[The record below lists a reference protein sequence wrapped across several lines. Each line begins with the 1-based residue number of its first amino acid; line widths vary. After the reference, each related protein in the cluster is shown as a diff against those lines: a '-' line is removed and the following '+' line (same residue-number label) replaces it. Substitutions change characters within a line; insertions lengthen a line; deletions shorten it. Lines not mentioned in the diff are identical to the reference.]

1 MNKFII
7 TAVFLL
13 TFFQV
18 IAQQSP
24 LLETSNRW
32 ILVNNKI
39 EKNEVFLTSYKK
51 TKVKLNTLV
60 LSFDENGKIVYDYE
74 TNSKYAENPNIKY
87 LDINTKESLWAYDTL
102 TKTLTLTIQ
111 AGYVTLDDFKFQ
123 REFKIDEVH
132 DGFILMKTKEVFY
145 EDLRK
150 KPVVA
155 NQVRKTAPTK
165 APIIE
170 TPKVVSENNIVVEN
184 KVAVEAPKV
193 LVDTSKVLV
202 VSNTTE
208 QIKTDSVVKT
218 TAITDA
224 KIAFADSVK
233 ATPTEVVPTAV
244 APSVVVPIVIAQ
256 PVKINYLELHKSL
269 FDKTKRWILVR
280 NKIERGDIYLTPY
293 HESKLTINNL
303 VLNLSESGTIEY
315 DYESDPKVKF
325 CAGVDFLDID
335 TDETS
340 WAFDADNNIFTLTLK
355 GGYAS
360 LDDFKF
366 KRDYT
371 VEAFDDGF
379 ALRRV
384 KEHYFNDFR
393 KPVKTTGSYQKR
405 RK

>member
-1 MNKFII
+1 MKKIHISRIFEKPKMNKFLI
-7 TAVFLL
+7 TAVFLHIV
-13 TFFQV
+13 FYSFSQR
-18 IAQQSP
+18 IP
-24 LLETSNRW
+24 LFDPANRW

-51 TKVKLNTLV
+51 AKVKLNTLV
-60 LSFDENGKIVYDYE
+60 MTFAENGKIIYDYE
-74 TNSKYAENPNIKY
+74 TNSKYAENLNIKY
-87 LDINTKESLWAYDTL
+87 LDINTKESFWSYDTL
-102 TKTLTLTIQ
+102 ANTLTLTIQ
-111 AGYVTLDDFKFQ
+111 AGYVTLDDFRFR
-123 REFKIDEVH
+123 REYKIDEVH
-132 DGFILMKTKEVFY
+132 DGYILMKTKELVFD
-145 EDLRK
+145 DLRK
-150 KPVVA
+150 KTVLANEHKKTYPTKDSPEVA
-155 NQVRKTAPTK
+155 NSN
-165 APIIE
+165 I
-170 TPKVVSENNIVVEN
+170 VSENKIADENTVKVE
-184 KVAVEAPKV
+184 KV
-193 LVDTSKVLV
+193 LDDPNA

-208 QIKTDSVVKT
+208 QKVKHSLEKT
-218 TAITDA
+218 TA
-224 KIAFADSVK
+224 FAENEKTVVAPTKTSSLAVSSVK
-233 ATPTEVVPTAV
+233 M
-244 APSVVVPIVIAQ
+244 
-256 PVKINYLELHKSL
+256 NYFELNKTL

-303 VLNLSESGTIEY
+303 VLNLSERGTIEY
-315 DYESDPKVKF
+315 DYESDPKIKF

-340 WAFDADNNIFTLTLK
+340 WVFDADNNVFTLTLK

-379 ALRRV
+379 ALRKV

-393 KPVKTTGSYQKR
+393 KSVKTTGNYQKR

>member
-13 TFFQV
+13 TFFQA
-18 IAQQSP
+18 IAQQIP
-24 LLETSNRW
+24 LLENANRW

-39 EKNEVFLTSYKK
+39 EKSEVFLTFYKK
-51 TKVKLNTLV
+51 AKVKSNTLV
-60 LSFDENGKIVYDYE
+60 LSLAENGKIAYDYE

-87 LDINTKESLWAYDTL
+87 LDINTKESSWAYDTL

-111 AGYVTLDDFKFQ
+111 AGYITLDDFRFQ
-123 REFKIDEVH
+123 REYKIDEVNE
-132 DGFILMKTKEVFY
+132 GYILMKNKEVFY

-150 KPVVA
+150 KPTVT
-155 NQVRKTAPTK
+155 NPVRKTVPVT
-165 APIIE
+165 
-170 TPKVVSENNIVVEN
+170 IVEP
-184 KVAVEAPKV
+184 PKV
-193 LVDTSKVLV
+193 LVETSKVV
-202 VSNTTE
+202 AVSNITE
-208 QIKTDSVVKT
+208 SVKTDSVVKT
-218 TAITDA
+218 TATTDA
-224 KIAFADSVK
+224 KIATADNLK
-233 ATPTEVVPTAV
+233 IIETAIAPTKVQPV
-244 APSVVVPIVIAQ
+244 AIAP
-256 PVKINYLELHKSL
+256 PVKINYLELHRAL

-303 VLNLSESGTIEY
+303 VLNLSDTGTIEY
-315 DYESDPKVKF
+315 DYESDPKIKF

-340 WAFDADNNIFTLTLK
+340 WVFDADNNIFTLTLK

-366 KRDYT
+366 KRDYS

-393 KPVKTTGSYQKR
+393 KPEKTTGNYSKKR
-405 RK
+405 K

>member
-1 MNKFII
+1 MNKFIT

-18 IAQQSP
+18 IAQQNP
-24 LLETSNRW
+24 LLEASNRW

-39 EKNEVFLTSYKK
+39 EKNEIFLTSYKK
-51 TKVKLNTLV
+51 AKVKLNTLV
-60 LSFDENGKIVYDYE
+60 LSFAENGKIVYDYE

-87 LDINTKESLWAYDTL
+87 LDINTKESSWAYDTL
-102 TKTLTLTIQ
+102 TRTLTLTIQ
-111 AGYVTLDDFKFQ
+111 AGYITLDDFKFQ
-123 REFKIDEVH
+123 REYKIDEVH
-132 DGFILMKTKEVFY
+132 DGYILMKTKEVFY
-145 EDLRK
+145 QDLRK

-155 NQVRKTAPTK
+155 NQARKVPSTK
-165 APIIE
+165 TPIIE
-170 TPKVVSENNIVVEN
+170 SPKIVSENKTVPE
-184 KVAVEAPKV
+184 KKV
-193 LVDTSKVLV
+193 LAETPNILADTTKLV
-202 VSNTTE
+202 VTASTTE
-208 QIKTDSVVKT
+208 LIKADSVMKT

-224 KIAFADSVK
+224 KIAFTDSLK
-233 ATPTEVVPTAV
+233 ATTTTNV
-244 APSVVVPIVIAQ
+244 AAVIAPVVIAP
-256 PVKINYLELHKSL
+256 PVKINYLELHKAL

-393 KPVKTTGSYQKR
+393 KPVKTTGNYSKKR
-405 RK
+405 K

>member
-1 MNKFII
+1 MKKFIT

-18 IAQQSP
+18 IAQQTP
-24 LLETSNRW
+24 LLEASNRW

-51 TKVKLNTLV
+51 VKVKLSTLV
-60 LSFDENGKIVYDYE
+60 LSFADNGKIVYDYE

-87 LDINTKESLWAYDTL
+87 LDINTKESSWAYDTL
-102 TKTLTLTIQ
+102 NKILTLTIQ
-111 AGYVTLDDFKFQ
+111 AGYITLDDFKFQ
-123 REFKIDEVH
+123 REYKIDEVH
-132 DGFILMKTKEVFY
+132 DGFILMKTRQVFY

-150 KPVVA
+150 KPVVI
-155 NQVRKTAPTK
+155 NQVRKTTPM
-165 APIIE
+165 PIAE
-170 TPKVVSENNIVVEN
+170 TPKIVTEN
-184 KVAVEAPKV
+184 KVTVEAPKV
-193 LVDTSKVLV
+193 LADTTKHLA
-202 VSNTTE
+202 VSNVIE
-208 QIKTDSVVKT
+208 AIKVDSVVKT
-218 TAITDA
+218 TSTTDA
-224 KIAFADSVK
+224 KIIASVEKEK
-233 ATPTEVVPTAV
+233 AAAVVEPA
-244 APSVVVPIVIAQ
+244 VIAP
-256 PVKINYLELHKSL
+256 PVKVNYLELHKAL

-340 WAFDADNNIFTLTLK
+340 WVFDADNNVFTLTLK

-371 VEAFDDGF
+371 VESFDDGF

-393 KPVKTTGSYQKR
+393 KPVKTTGNYQKKR

>member
-1 MNKFII
+1 MKKFIT

-13 TFFQV
+13 NFFQV
-18 IAQQSP
+18 IAQQNP
-24 LLETSNRW
+24 LLDASNRW

-51 TKVKLNTLV
+51 AKVKLNTLV
-60 LSFDENGKIVYDYE
+60 LSFAENGKIVYDYE

-87 LDINTKESLWAYDTL
+87 LDINTKESSWAYDTL

-111 AGYVTLDDFKFQ
+111 AGYITIDDFKFQ
-123 REFKIDEVH
+123 REYKIDEVN
-132 DGFILMKTKEVFY
+132 DGYILMKTKQVFY

-150 KPVVA
+150 KPVVI
-155 NQVRKTAPTK
+155 NQVKKTTPS
-165 APIIE
+165 PIAE
-170 TPKVVSENNIVVEN
+170 TPKVVTEN
-184 KVAVEAPKV
+184 KVINEAPKV
-193 LVDTSKVLV
+193 VADTIIKHLATSNVTEVLKVDSFVKNTS
-202 VSNTTE
+202 T
-208 QIKTDSVVKT
+208 
-218 TAITDA
+218 TDA
-224 KIAFADSVK
+224 KIIASIEKEKV
-233 ATPTEVVPTAV
+233 
-244 APSVVVPIVIAQ
+244 SVVVEPAVIAP
-256 PVKINYLELHKSL
+256 PVKVNYLELHKAL

-340 WAFDADNNIFTLTLK
+340 WVFDADNNIFTLTLK

-393 KPVKTTGSYQKR
+393 KPIKTTGNYQKR

>member
-1 MNKFII
+1 MNKFIT

-13 TFFQV
+13 IFFQV
-18 IAQQSP
+18 IAQQNS
-24 LLETSNRW
+24 LLEASNRW

-39 EKNEVFLTSYKK
+39 DKNEVFLTSYKK
-51 TKVKLNTLV
+51 SKVKLNTLV
-60 LSFDENGKIVYDYE
+60 LSFAENGKIVYDYE
-74 TNSKYAENPNIKY
+74 TNSKYDENPNIKY
-87 LDINTKESLWAYDTL
+87 LDINTQASSWAYDTL

-111 AGYVTLDDFKFQ
+111 AGYITLDDFKFQ
-123 REFKIDEVH
+123 REYKIDEVH
-132 DGFILMKTKEVFY
+132 DGYILMKTKQVFY

-150 KPVVA
+150 KPVII
-155 NQVRKTAPTK
+155 NQVRKTTHT
-165 APIIE
+165 PIAE
-170 TPKVVSENNIVVEN
+170 TQKIVAEN
-184 KVAVEAPKV
+184 KVIVEAPKV
-193 LVDTSKVLV
+193 LADTAKHLVVSNVIEALNVDSVMKTTSTTEAKIIASVEKEKVLV
-202 VSNTTE
+202 VVE
-208 QIKTDSVVKT
+208 PV
-218 TAITDA
+218 
-224 KIAFADSVK
+224 
-233 ATPTEVVPTAV
+233 
-244 APSVVVPIVIAQ
+244 VIAQ
-256 PVKINYLELHKSL
+256 PVKINYLDLHKAL

-340 WAFDADNNIFTLTLK
+340 WVFDADNNIFTLTLK

-393 KPVKTTGSYQKR
+393 KPVKTTGNYSKKR
-405 RK
+405 K

>member
-1 MNKFII
+1 MKKFIT

-18 IAQQSP
+18 IAQQDP
-24 LLETSNRW
+24 LLDASNRW

-51 TKVKLNTLV
+51 AKVKLNTLV
-60 LSFDENGKIVYDYE
+60 LSFAENGKIVYDYE

-87 LDINTKESLWAYDTL
+87 LDINTKESSWAYDTL
-102 TKTLTLTIQ
+102 TKILTLTIQ
-111 AGYVTLDDFKFQ
+111 AGYITIDDFKFH
-123 REFKIDEVH
+123 REYKIDEVH
-132 DGFILMKTKEVFY
+132 DGYILMKTKQVFY

-150 KPVVA
+150 KPVVI
-155 NQVRKTAPTK
+155 NQVKKTTPSRIA
-165 APIIE
+165 A
-170 TPKVVSENNIVVEN
+170 TPKVVTEN
-184 KVAVEAPKV
+184 KVINEAPKV
-193 LVDTSKVLV
+193 LADTIKNLATSNVTEALKVDS
-202 VSNTTE
+202 
-208 QIKTDSVVKT
+208 DVKT
-218 TAITDA
+218 TSTTDA
-224 KIAFADSVK
+224 KIIASVEK
-233 ATPTEVVPTAV
+233 ENV
-244 APSVVVPIVIAQ
+244 SVVVEPAVIAS
-256 PVKINYLELHKSL
+256 PVKVNYLELHKAL

-335 TDETS
+335 TEETS
-340 WAFDADNNIFTLTLK
+340 WVFDADNNIFTLTLK

-393 KPVKTTGSYQKR
+393 KPVKTTGNYQKR

>member
-1 MNKFII
+1 MNKIFT
-7 TAVFLL
+7 TAVCLL
-13 TFFQV
+13 TLFQV
-18 IAQQSP
+18 VAQKMP

-60 LSFDENGKIVYDYE
+60 LSFAENGKIVYDYE

-87 LDINTKESLWAYDTL
+87 LDINTKESFWVYDTL
-102 TKTLTLTIQ
+102 SKTLTLTIQ
-111 AGYVTLDDFKFQ
+111 AGYVTLDDFRFQ
-123 REFKIDEVH
+123 REYKIDDVDE
-132 DGFILMKTKEVFY
+132 GYILMKTKEAFY

-150 KPVVA
+150 KPTVE
-155 NQVRKTAPTK
+155 NQIRKAKPL
-165 APIIE
+165 PSVE
-170 TPKVVSENNIVVEN
+170 TPKVIAEN
-184 KVAVEAPKV
+184 KVVVEVPKV
-193 LVDTSKVLV
+193 LTDTTKVL
-202 VSNTTE
+202 TTSHITE
-208 QIKTDSVVKT
+208 STKVDSVVKT
-218 TAITDA
+218 TLITDA
-224 KIAFADSVK
+224 KIKVSAENAKVI
-233 ATPTEVVPTAV
+233 PTAV
-244 APSVVVPIVIAQ
+244 VAAVEPIVMAQ
-256 PVKINYLELHKSL
+256 PVKINYLELHKAL
-269 FDKTKRWILVR
+269 FDRTKRWILVR

-303 VLNLSESGTIEY
+303 VLNLSEGGIIEY
-315 DYESDPKVKF
+315 DYESDPKIKF

-340 WAFDADNNIFTLTLK
+340 WTFDADNNIFTLTLK

-384 KEHYFNDFR
+384 KEHFFNDFR
-393 KPVKTTGSYQKR
+393 KPVKTTGNYQKR

>member
-18 IAQQSP
+18 FAQQIP

-60 LSFDENGKIVYDYE
+60 LSFAENGKIVYDYE

-102 TKTLTLTIQ
+102 TKTLNLTIQ

-132 DGFILMKTKEVFY
+132 DGYILMKTKEVFY

-150 KPVVA
+150 KPVLVS
-155 NQVRKTAPTK
+155 QVRKTVLTK
-165 APIIE
+165 SPIVE
-170 TPKVVSENNIVVEN
+170 TPKVKSENNIVVEN
-184 KVAVEAPKV
+184 KVVVEAPKV
-193 LVDTSKVLV
+193 LVDTTKVEVIASKIE
-202 VSNTTE
+202 S
-208 QIKTDSVVKT
+208 IKIDSVVKT

-233 ATPTEVVPTAV
+233 VSPATSPVV
-244 APSVVVPIVIAQ
+244 APVVIAP
-256 PVKINYLELHKSL
+256 PVKINYLVLHKAL

-280 NKIERGDIYLTPY
+280 NRIERGDIYLTPY

-340 WAFDADNNIFTLTLK
+340 WTFDADNNVFTLTLK

-393 KPVKTTGSYQKR
+393 KPEKTSGNNSKKR
-405 RK
+405 K

>member
-7 TAVFLL
+7 PAVFLL
-13 TFFQV
+13 IVFQSV
-18 IAQQSP
+18 AQQMP

-51 TKVKLNTLV
+51 AKVKLNTLV
-60 LSFDENGKIVYDYE
+60 LSFAENGKIVYDYE

-87 LDINTKESLWAYDTL
+87 LDINTKESLWVYDTL

-132 DGFILMKTKEVFY
+132 EGYILMKTKEVFY

-150 KPVVA
+150 KSIVA
-155 NQVRKTAPTK
+155 NQVRKTTPSK

-170 TPKVVSENNIVVEN
+170 TPKVISENNIVVEN

-193 LVDTSKVLV
+193 LADTSKVVV

-208 QIKTDSVVKT
+208 SIKTDSVVKT

-224 KIAFADSVK
+224 KIAFTDSVK
-233 ATPTEVVPTAV
+233 AITTEVAPTAV
-244 APSVVVPIVIAQ
+244 ASVTPVVIAP
-256 PVKINYLELHKSL
+256 PVKINYLELHKAL

-303 VLNLSESGTIEY
+303 VLNLSESGAIEY

-335 TDETS
+335 TEETS
-340 WAFDADNNIFTLTLK
+340 WVFDADNNIFTLTLK

-393 KPVKTTGSYQKR
+393 KPVKTTGNYQKR

>member
-1 MNKFII
+1 MNKLII

-13 TFFQV
+13 TFLEV
-18 IAQQSP
+18 IAQQNP
-24 LLETSNRW
+24 LLEASNRW

-60 LSFDENGKIVYDYE
+60 LSFSENGKIVYDYE
-74 TNSKYAENPNIKY
+74 TNSKYAENPTIKY
-87 LDINTKESLWAYDTL
+87 LDINTKESSWAYDTL
-102 TKTLTLTIQ
+102 TKILTLTIQ
-111 AGYVTLDDFKFQ
+111 AGYITLDDFKFQ
-123 REFKIDEVH
+123 REYKIDEVH
-132 DGFILMKTKEVFY
+132 DGYILMKSKQFFY

-150 KPVVA
+150 KPVVV
-155 NQVRKTAPTK
+155 NQVNKTATH
-165 APIIE
+165 PIAI
-170 TPKVVSENNIVVEN
+170 TTNVTSADKDVAENKIVVES
-184 KVAVEAPKV
+184 PKV
-193 LVDTSKVLV
+193 NVDTTKILV
-202 VSNTTE
+202 ATSSIESVE
-208 QIKTDSVVKT
+208 TDSVVKNT
-218 TAITDA
+218 SITEA
-224 KIAFADSVK
+224 KITASAENTKSIEV
-233 ATPTEVVPTAV
+233 AVTP
-244 APSVVVPIVIAQ
+244 
-256 PVKINYLELHKSL
+256 PVKINYLELHKAL

-303 VLNLSESGTIEY
+303 VLNLSDNGTIEY
-315 DYESDPKVKF
+315 DYESDPKIKF

-335 TDETS
+335 TEETS
-340 WAFDADNNIFTLTLK
+340 WIFDADSNIFTLTLK

-371 VEAFDDGF
+371 IEAFDDGF

-393 KPVKTTGSYQKR
+393 KPVKTSGNYQKR

>member
-1 MNKFII
+1 MKKFI
-7 TAVFLL
+7 TTVVFLL

-18 IAQQSP
+18 IAQQDP
-24 LLETSNRW
+24 LLDASNRW

-51 TKVKLNTLV
+51 AKVKLNTLV
-60 LSFDENGKIVYDYE
+60 LSFAENGKIVYDYE

-87 LDINTKESLWAYDTL
+87 LDINTKESSWAYDTL

-111 AGYVTLDDFKFQ
+111 AGYITIDDFKFH
-123 REFKIDEVH
+123 REYKIDEVH
-132 DGFILMKTKEVFY
+132 DGYILMKTKQVFY

-150 KPVVA
+150 KPVVI
-155 NQVRKTAPTK
+155 NQVRKTTPP
-165 APIIE
+165 PIAE
-170 TPKVVSENNIVVEN
+170 TPKVVTEN
-184 KVAVEAPKV
+184 KVINEAPKV
-193 LVDTSKVLV
+193 LADTIKHLATSNVTEALKVDS
-202 VSNTTE
+202 
-208 QIKTDSVVKT
+208 DVKT
-218 TAITDA
+218 TSTTDA
-224 KIAFADSVK
+224 KIIASVEK
-233 ATPTEVVPTAV
+233 ENV
-244 APSVVVPIVIAQ
+244 SVVVEPAVIAS
-256 PVKINYLELHKSL
+256 PVKVNYLELHKAL

-335 TDETS
+335 TEETS
-340 WAFDADNNIFTLTLK
+340 WVFDADNNIFTLTLK

-393 KPVKTTGSYQKR
+393 KPVKTTGNYQKR

>member
-1 MNKFII
+1 MKKFIT

-18 IAQQSP
+18 IAQQNL
-24 LLETSNRW
+24 LLEASNRW

-51 TKVKLNTLV
+51 AKVKLNTLV
-60 LSFDENGKIVYDYE
+60 LSFAENGKIVYDYE

-87 LDINTKESLWAYDTL
+87 LDINTKESSWAYDTL

-111 AGYVTLDDFKFQ
+111 AGYITIDDFKFQ
-123 REFKIDEVH
+123 REYKIDEVH
-132 DGFILMKTKEVFY
+132 DGYILMKTKQVFY

-150 KPVVA
+150 KPVVI
-155 NQVRKTAPTK
+155 NQVRKTTPS
-165 APIIE
+165 PIAE
-170 TPKVVSENNIVVEN
+170 TPKVVTEN
-184 KVAVEAPKV
+184 KVIIEAPKI
-193 LVDTSKVLV
+193 LADTIKHLATSNVTEALKV
-202 VSNTTE
+202 
-208 QIKTDSVVKT
+208 DSVVKT
-218 TAITDA
+218 TSTTDA
-224 KIAFADSVK
+224 KIVASVEK
-233 ATPTEVVPTAV
+233 EKV
-244 APSVVVPIVIAQ
+244 SVVVEPVVIAP
-256 PVKINYLELHKSL
+256 PVKVNYLELHKAL

-340 WAFDADNNIFTLTLK
+340 WIFDADNNVFTLTLK

-393 KPVKTTGSYQKR
+393 KPVKTTGNYQKR

>member
-1 MNKFII
+1 MKKFIT

-18 IAQQSP
+18 IAQQNP
-24 LLETSNRW
+24 LLDASNRW

-51 TKVKLNTLV
+51 AKVKLNTLV
-60 LSFDENGKIVYDYE
+60 LSFAENGKIVYDYE

-87 LDINTKESLWAYDTL
+87 LDINTKESSWAYDTL
-102 TKTLTLTIQ
+102 TKILTLTIQ
-111 AGYVTLDDFKFQ
+111 AGNITIDDFKFQ
-123 REFKIDEVH
+123 REYKIDEVH
-132 DGFILMKTKEVFY
+132 DGYILMKTKQVFY

-150 KPVVA
+150 KPVVI
-155 NQVRKTAPTK
+155 NQVKKTTPS
-165 APIIE
+165 PIAE
-170 TPKVVSENNIVVEN
+170 TPKVVTEN
-184 KVAVEAPKV
+184 KVIVDAPKV
-193 LVDTSKVLV
+193 LADTILATSNVTEALKV
-202 VSNTTE
+202 
-208 QIKTDSVVKT
+208 DSVVKT
-218 TAITDA
+218 TSTTDP
-224 KIAFADSVK
+224 KIIASVEK
-233 ATPTEVVPTAV
+233 EKV
-244 APSVVVPIVIAQ
+244 SVVVEPVVIAP
-256 PVKINYLELHKSL
+256 PVKVNYLELYKAL

-340 WAFDADNNIFTLTLK
+340 WIFDADNNVFTLTLK

-393 KPVKTTGSYQKR
+393 KPVKTTGNYQKR

>member
-1 MNKFII
+1 MKKFIT

-13 TFFQV
+13 NFFQV
-18 IAQQSP
+18 IAQQNP
-24 LLETSNRW
+24 LLDASNRW

-51 TKVKLNTLV
+51 AKVKLNTLV
-60 LSFDENGKIVYDYE
+60 LSFAENGKIVYDYE

-87 LDINTKESLWAYDTL
+87 LDINTKESSWAYDTL

-111 AGYVTLDDFKFQ
+111 AGYITIDDFKFQ
-123 REFKIDEVH
+123 REYKIDEVN
-132 DGFILMKTKEVFY
+132 DGYILMKTKQVFY

-150 KPVVA
+150 KPVVI
-155 NQVRKTAPTK
+155 NQVKKTTPS
-165 APIIE
+165 PIAE
-170 TPKVVSENNIVVEN
+170 TPKVVTEN
-184 KVAVEAPKV
+184 KVINEAPKV
-193 LVDTSKVLV
+193 VADTIKHLATSNVTEVLKVDSFVKNTS
-202 VSNTTE
+202 T
-208 QIKTDSVVKT
+208 
-218 TAITDA
+218 TDA
-224 KIAFADSVK
+224 KIIASIEKEKV
-233 ATPTEVVPTAV
+233 
-244 APSVVVPIVIAQ
+244 SVVVEPAVIAP
-256 PVKINYLELHKSL
+256 PVKVNYLELHKAL

-393 KPVKTTGSYQKR
+393 KPIKTTGNYQKR

>member
-1 MNKFII
+1 MNNFKI

-13 TFFQV
+13 IVFQSF
-18 IAQQSP
+18 AQQIP

-51 TKVKLNTLV
+51 AKVKLNTLV
-60 LSFDENGKIVYDYE
+60 LSFAENGKIVYDYE
-74 TNSKYAENPNIKY
+74 TNSKYAENPSIKY
-87 LDINTKESLWAYDTL
+87 LDINTKESLWTYDTL
-102 TKTLTLTIQ
+102 TKTLNLTIQ

-123 REFKIDEVH
+123 REYKIDEVH
-132 DGFILMKTKEVFY
+132 EGYILMKTKEFFF

-150 KPVVA
+150 NTKVA
-155 NQVRKTAPTK
+155 NQNRKTIPTS
-165 APIIE
+165 IVE
-170 TPKVVSENNIVVEN
+170 TPKVVVEN
-184 KVAVEAPKV
+184 KVDVPKV
-193 LVDTSKVLV
+193 LVDTSKFLV
-202 VSNTTE
+202 VSST
-208 QIKTDSVVKT
+208 TDSIVKT

-233 ATPTEVVPTAV
+233 V
-244 APSVVVPIVIAQ
+244 APKVVAP
-256 PVKINYLELHKSL
+256 PVKINYLVLHKTL
-269 FDKTKRWILVR
+269 FDRTKRWILVR

-303 VLNLSESGTIEY
+303 VLKLSERGKIEY
-315 DYESDPKVKF
+315 DYESDPKIRF

-340 WAFDADNNIFTLTLK
+340 WTFNADNNVFTLTLK

-366 KRDYT
+366 KRDYI

-393 KPVKTTGSYQKR
+393 KPVKSTGNYSKKR
-405 RK
+405 K

>member
-1 MNKFII
+1 MNKFIT

-13 TFFQV
+13 IFFQV
-18 IAQQSP
+18 IAQQNP
-24 LLETSNRW
+24 LLEASNRW

-39 EKNEVFLTSYKK
+39 DKNEVFLTSYKK
-51 TKVKLNTLV
+51 SKVQLNTLV
-60 LSFDENGKIVYDYE
+60 LSFAENGKIVYDYE
-74 TNSKYAENPNIKY
+74 TNSKYDGNPNIKY
-87 LDINTKESLWAYDTL
+87 LDINTQASSWAYDTL
-102 TKTLTLTIQ
+102 TKILTLTIQ
-111 AGYVTLDDFKFQ
+111 AGYITLDDFKFQ
-123 REFKIDEVH
+123 REYKIDEVH
-132 DGFILMKTKEVFY
+132 DGYILMKTKQFFY

-150 KPVVA
+150 KPVVI
-155 NQVRKTAPTK
+155 NQVRKTPST
-165 APIIE
+165 PIAE
-170 TPKVVSENNIVVEN
+170 TQKIVAKN
-184 KVAVEAPKV
+184 KVIVEAPKV
-193 LVDTSKVLV
+193 LVDTSKHLATSNVTEALNVDSVMKTTSTTEAKIIASVEKEKVLV
-202 VSNTTE
+202 VVE
-208 QIKTDSVVKT
+208 PV
-218 TAITDA
+218 
-224 KIAFADSVK
+224 
-233 ATPTEVVPTAV
+233 
-244 APSVVVPIVIAQ
+244 VIAL
-256 PVKINYLELHKSL
+256 PVKINYLDLHKAL

-340 WAFDADNNIFTLTLK
+340 WVFDADNNIFTLTLK

-393 KPVKTTGSYQKR
+393 KPVKTTGNYSKKR
-405 RK
+405 K

>member
-1 MNKFII
+1 MKKFIT

-18 IAQQSP
+18 IAQQNP
-24 LLETSNRW
+24 LLDASNRW

-51 TKVKLNTLV
+51 AKVKLNTLV
-60 LSFDENGKIVYDYE
+60 LSFAENGKIVYDYE

-87 LDINTKESLWAYDTL
+87 LDINTKESSWAYDTL

-111 AGYVTLDDFKFQ
+111 AGYITIDDFKFQ
-123 REFKIDEVH
+123 REYKIDEVN
-132 DGFILMKTKEVFY
+132 DGYILMKTKQVFY

-150 KPVVA
+150 KPVVI
-155 NQVRKTAPTK
+155 NQVKKTIPS
-165 APIIE
+165 PIAA
-170 TPKVVSENNIVVEN
+170 TPKVVTEN
-184 KVAVEAPKV
+184 KVINEAPKV
-193 LVDTSKVLV
+193 VADTIKHLVTSNVTEVLKVDSFV
-202 VSNTTE
+202 KNTST
-208 QIKTDSVVKT
+208 
-218 TAITDA
+218 TDA
-224 KIAFADSVK
+224 KIIASIEKEKV
-233 ATPTEVVPTAV
+233 
-244 APSVVVPIVIAQ
+244 SVVVEPAVIA
-256 PVKINYLELHKSL
+256 PVKVNYLELHKAL

-340 WAFDADNNIFTLTLK
+340 WVFDADNNIFTLTLK

-393 KPVKTTGSYQKR
+393 KPIKTTGNYQKR